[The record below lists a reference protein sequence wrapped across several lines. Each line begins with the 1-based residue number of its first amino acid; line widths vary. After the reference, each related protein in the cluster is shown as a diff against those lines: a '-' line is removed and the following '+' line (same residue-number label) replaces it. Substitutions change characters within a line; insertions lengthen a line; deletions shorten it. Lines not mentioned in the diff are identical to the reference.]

1 MPYIVSSIIAAVAAL
16 VILLTRYEPDDSS
29 IKIELDRMKSM
40 ILVIDGFV
48 DTYIQS
54 GGDMSEINF
63 QKLEEDGILPENIK
77 RDDDSDLEDGNGL
90 ISNLAS
96 ISDPGNPT
104 EGEVK
109 EKLKSTLNFPN
120 SEVKWQLIPNKDD
133 STSYKILVDMTAN
146 SVLKSRAGFAE
157 SFLGKEYCEKA
168 LFGKFIS
175 KGNSYD
181 DSIEGKET
189 FTETGTNKD
198 AKFVCIVYK

>member
-29 IKIELDRMKSM
+29 IKIELERMKSM

-77 RDDDSDLEDGNGL
+77 REDDPELEDGDGDGVV
-90 ISNLAS
+90 SNLTS
-96 ISDPGNPT
+96 E
-104 EGEVK
+104 EGEDTA
-109 EKLKSTLNFPN
+109 EEFKSTLTFPK
-120 SEVKWQLIPNKDD
+120 SKVVWQLIPNIDD
-133 STSYKILVDMTAN
+133 NTSYKILVDMSAN
-146 SVLKSRAGFAE
+146 PVLKSRAGFAE

-168 LFGKFIS
+168 LFGKF
-175 KGNSYD
+175 KTDGDGYD
-181 DSIEGKET
+181 DSVDNET

>member
-63 QKLEEDGILPENIK
+63 QKLEEDGILPETIE
-77 RDDDSDLEDGNGL
+77 RSDDPEREDGYGVVEIPASGNG
-90 ISNLAS
+90 N
-96 ISDPGNPT
+96 
-104 EGEVK
+104 E
-109 EKLKSTLNFPN
+109 STLTFPK
-120 SEVKWQLIPNKDD
+120 SKVVWQLIPNIDN
-133 STSYKILVDMTAN
+133 TSYKILVDMTAN
-146 SVLKSRAGFAE
+146 SVLKSRAVFAE

-168 LFGKFIS
+168 LFGKFEP
-175 KGNSYD
+175 GGVSYNTSTED
-181 DSIEGKET
+181 FIIEYPPDKT
-189 FTETGTNKD
+189 D
-198 AKFVCIVYK
+198 AKFVCIIYK

>member
-40 ILVIDGFV
+40 ILMVDGFV

-63 QKLEEDGILPENIK
+63 QKLEEDGILPETIG
-77 RDDDSDLEDGNGL
+77 RSDDDPGRKDGVVEIPASANG
-90 ISNLAS
+90 N
-96 ISDPGNPT
+96 
-104 EGEVK
+104 E
-109 EKLKSTLNFPN
+109 STLKFPN
-120 SEVKWQLIPNKDD
+120 NEVVWQLIPNIGDN
-133 STSYKILVDMTAN
+133 TSYKILVDMSTN

-168 LFGKFIS
+168 LFGEFKS
-175 KGNSYD
+175 KGNNYD
-181 DSIEGKET
+181 DSVDSET
-189 FTETGTNKD
+189 FTEDGNNKD
-198 AKFVCIVYK
+198 GKFVCIIYK

>member
-29 IKIELDRMKSM
+29 IKIELERMKSM

-63 QKLEEDGILPENIK
+63 AKLDYDGILSSNMSSIPELTTNK
-77 RDDDSDLEDGNGL
+77 DPNETDETFKVALESTFKFPKN
-90 ISNLAS
+90 
-96 ISDPGNPT
+96 
-104 EGEVK
+104 EV
-109 EKLKSTLNFPN
+109 
-120 SEVKWQLIPNKDD
+120 VWQLIPNIDD
-133 STSYKILVDMTAN
+133 NTSYKILVDMSAN
-146 SVLKSRAGFAE
+146 PVLKSRAGFAE

-168 LFGKFIS
+168 LFGKF
-175 KGNSYD
+175 KTDGDGYD
-181 DSIEGKET
+181 DSVDNET

>member
-29 IKIELDRMKSM
+29 IKIELERMRSM

-77 RDDDSDLEDGNGL
+77 REDDPKLEDGDGVV
-90 ISNLAS
+90 SNLTS
-96 ISDPGNPT
+96 EED
-104 EGEVK
+104 EGTAE
-109 EKLKSTLNFPN
+109 EFKSNLVFPK
-120 SEVKWQLIPNKDD
+120 SEVIWQLIPNTKDN
-133 STSYKILVDMTAN
+133 TSYKILVDMKKN
-146 SVLKSRAGFAE
+146 PILNSRAGFTE